1 VIGTRSLPY
10 ASINSL
16 EDFHVAFHVF
26 CKDHFPNDLLYPEC
40 CHEFHLL
47 TKDPDVNEEYDVTE
61 NTLRYQ
67 EIDDSHYDNHCDGLN
82 IVLNASS
89 KDDCDDDPIIHFEN
103 LKSEEQI
110 DKITSD
116 SFRSAEDVEG
126 SSQFLDLQGL
136 SNLQLELKEDFSS
149 PYEYVIPNYDE
160 KRSEI
165 FPNLFYHPIVDPAI
179 QETSFLL
186 LESHLDV
193 SIFDKYNE
201 EERNFEICESSLSIS
216 TYQQNHDQE
225 CVDAIIDTSHDSL
238 DPSYRE
244 DPNPKFESVAY
255 VEGSPHFSDLQI
267 KIDCNIYEEELK
279 DLDQQSILYVSLTD
293 LEQPA
298 FNSEISKGSFQHLFN
313 LQLDQQSKEVLL
325 CEFDDPFADY
335 LESMSSIDVKFFL
348 SEEDCLYHLLKPL
361 FCMIWFPLLFGSRS
375 KMSVNHFLTWFHWKH
390 DFT

>member
-1 VIGTRSLPY
+1 M
-10 ASINSL
+10 
-16 EDFHVAFHVF
+16 
-26 CKDHFPNDLLYPEC
+26 
-40 CHEFHLL
+40 
-47 TKDPDVNEEYDVTE
+47 
-61 NTLRYQ
+61 
-67 EIDDSHYDNHCDGLN
+67 
-82 IVLNASS
+82 
-89 KDDCDDDPIIHFEN
+89 
-103 LKSEEQI
+103 
-110 DKITSD
+110 
-116 SFRSAEDVEG
+116 
-126 SSQFLDLQGL
+126 
-136 SNLQLELKEDFSS
+136 
-149 PYEYVIPNYDE
+149 
-160 KRSEI
+160 
-165 FPNLFYHPIVDPAI
+165 
-179 QETSFLL
+179 L

-201 EERNFEICESSLSIS
+201 EEGNFEICESSLSTS

-244 DPNPKFESVAY
+244 DPNPKFESASF

-293 LEQPA
+293 REQPA

-335 LESMSSIDVKFFL
+335 LESVSSIDVKFFL

-375 KMSVNHFLTWFHWKH
+375 KMSVNQFLT
-390 DFT
+390 